1 MTLKSH
7 ICLLSYILVKPVKAY
22 DDCFVIYIYITDIVG
37 GFYGDTAVDNVRS
50 IGIKMSWIGGWSSS
64 QGFEA

>member
-1 MTLKSH
+1 M
-7 ICLLSYILVKPVKAY
+7 
-22 DDCFVIYIYITDIVG
+22 TDIVG